1 MSHADPASG
10 APPGSSSG
18 ASPGAGPVPPTV
30 APPPPV
36 PARLGLVAA
45 TALVMGNVIGVGVF
59 QLPAAVAGFGTIGIV
74 AFAVI
79 GACSIL
85 LAVVFGW
92 LAQRLPDTGGPYV
105 YAREAFGELPGFLTA
120 WSYWITAWAS
130 NAALVVAW
138 AGYVNVLV
146 PLPGTGRALAVTV
159 GALWLAVLANL
170 AGVRGA
176 GMIAVVTTVL
186 KFVPLVLVAV
196 VGLFF
201 VRAENFGPFVADGGD
216 ALGSLT
222 AAGAVLMFSFLGVES
237 AAVAAEEVHEPRRNV
252 MRATVIG
259 TLVSAVVY
267 LLGTVAVFGLV
278 PHGDLARSTAPYAD
292 AARAIFGGGQA
303 AGTVL
308 AAAAVIS
315 GAGTLV
321 GWTLVSARMP
331 YAAARDGLFP
341 EIFRAVN
348 RRGAP
353 WAGLVVSGALASLL
367 TLANYTGGL
376 QSAFTAL
383 ALLTTFT
390 AAVPY
395 IFSAAAQLLWLL
407 TDRGPEGRP
416 VSTARL
422 ARDVIIALVAVAFTL
437 WLVAGAGY
445 AAVYQG
451 VLLVLAGIPVYVW
464 MRWRAVVRAG
474 GRNVRGGA
482 SGTVKPQVR

>member
-1 MSHADPASG
+1 MSHPDPAS
-10 APPGSSSG
+10 APP
-18 ASPGAGPVPPTV
+18 PVPPPV
-30 APPPPV
+30 APPPVPE
-36 PARLGLVAA
+36 PARLGPAGA

-74 AFAVI
+74 AFAVV
-79 GACSIL
+79 GACSVL
-85 LAVVFGW
+85 LAVVFGR
-92 LAQRLPDTGGPYV
+92 LARRAPQTGGPYV

-146 PLPGTGRALAVTV
+146 PLHGTGPALAVTV

-176 GMIAVVTTVL
+176 GLIAVVTTVL
-186 KFVPLVLVAV
+186 KFVPLLLVAV
-196 VGLFF
+196 VGLVF
-201 VRAENFGPFVADGGD
+201 VEADNFGPFVARGD

-237 AAVAAEEVHEPRRNV
+237 AAVAAEEVREPRRNV
-252 MRATVIG
+252 MRATVVG
-259 TLVSAVVY
+259 TLASAAVY

-278 PHGDLARSTAPYAD
+278 PHGELVRSTAPYAD

-303 AGTVL
+303 AGTVM
-308 AAAAVIS
+308 AAAAVVS

-321 GWTLVSARMP
+321 GWTMVSARMP

-341 EIFRAVN
+341 EVFGRVN
-348 RRGAP
+348 GRGVP
-353 WAGLVVSGALASLL
+353 WAGVVISGALASLL

-390 AAVPY
+390 AAIPY
-395 IFSAAAQLLWLL
+395 VLSAAAQLLWLL
-407 TDRGPEGRP
+407 TDREPEGRP
-416 VSTARL
+416 VSAARF
-422 ARDVIIALVAVAFTL
+422 ARDVIIALVAVGFTL

-464 MRWRAVVRAG
+464 MRWRTTVRERARAG
-474 GRNVRGGA
+474 RAARAGA
-482 SGTVKPQVR
+482 A

>member
-1 MSHADPASG
+1 MSHPDPAS
-10 APPGSSSG
+10 APP
-18 ASPGAGPVPPTV
+18 PV
-30 APPPPV
+30 APPPVPA

-74 AFAVI
+74 AFAVV
-79 GACSIL
+79 GACSVL
-85 LAVVFGW
+85 LAVVFGR
-92 LAQRLPDTGGPYV
+92 LAQRTPQTGGPYV

-146 PLPGTGRALAVTV
+146 PLHGTGPALAVTV

-176 GMIAVVTTVL
+176 GLIAVVTTVL
-186 KFVPLVLVAV
+186 KFVPLLLVAV

-201 VRAENFGPFVADGGD
+201 AEAGNFGPFVAHGD

-237 AAVAAEEVHEPRRNV
+237 AAVAAEEVREPGRNV

-259 TLVSAVVY
+259 TVASAVVY

-278 PHGDLARSTAPYAD
+278 PHGELARSTAPYAD

-303 AGTVL
+303 AGTVM
-308 AAAAVIS
+308 AAAAVVS

-321 GWTLVSARMP
+321 GWTMVSARMP

-341 EIFRAVN
+341 EVFRGVN
-348 RRGAP
+348 RRGVP
-353 WAGLVVSGALASLL
+353 WAGVVISGALASLL

-390 AAVPY
+390 AAIPY
-395 IFSAAAQLLWLL
+395 VLSAAAQLLWLL
-407 TDRGPEGRP
+407 TDREPEGRP
-416 VSTARL
+416 VSAARFAL
-422 ARDVIIALVAVAFTL
+422 DVTIALAAVGFTF

-464 MRWRAVVRAG
+464 MRWRKTVRGRVRGTRAARAG
-474 GRNVRGGA
+474 A
-482 SGTVKPQVR
+482 A